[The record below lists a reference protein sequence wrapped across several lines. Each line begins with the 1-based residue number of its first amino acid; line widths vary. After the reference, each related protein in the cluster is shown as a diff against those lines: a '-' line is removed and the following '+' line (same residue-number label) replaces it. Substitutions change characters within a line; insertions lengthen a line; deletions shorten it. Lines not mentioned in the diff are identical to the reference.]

1 MIATDDTGEGLISIR
16 SLADDMTRVHA
27 LDEVGM
33 DKVELKTCGNAVE
46 KRMVSIEMDR
56 VPSNLRDLQGR
67 VFKRKLPALPWY

>member
-1 MIATDDTGEGLISIR
+1 MIAADDTGEGLIPIR

-46 KRMVSIEMDR
+46 KRVIIIEMDR
-56 VPSNLRDLQGR
+56 VPSNLRDL
-67 VFKRKLPALPWY
+67 

>member
-1 MIATDDTGEGLISIR
+1 MIATDDTSEVLISIG
-16 SLADDMTRVHA
+16 SLTDDMTRVHA

-56 VPSNLRDLQGR
+56 VPSNLRDL
-67 VFKRKLPALPWY
+67 

>member
-1 MIATDDTGEGLISIR
+1 MIATDDTGEGLISIG

-46 KRMVSIEMDR
+46 KRMVSIEMNC
-56 VPSNLRDLQGR
+56 VPSNLRDL
-67 VFKRKLPALPWY
+67 